1 MRIEDVMEL
10 YAFQGT
16 CALAGGGK
24 QAQTFVRD
32 AVDTPSVG
40 VSFGALVFRCLGQK
54 RAEAEAGMAV
64 QLGAQ

>member
-1 MRIEDVMEL
+1 MLDFLFWRAVL
-10 YAFQGT
+10 P
-16 CALAGGGK
+16 
-24 QAQTFVRD
+24 
-32 AVDTPSVG
+32 VDTPSVG